1 MKKFLSLLLAC
12 LMMVS
17 VLAGCG
23 GNDANTSNEDPA
35 DRVLQIR
42 QTSALSSADWQA
54 STLTSDMEI
63 TWVQVF
69 EGLYTIDEAQ
79 GGYVNCLAKDVQV
92 SEDGLTYT
100 ITLQDAKF
108 QNGDELKASDVVFS
122 YESAMQN
129 SRFNY
134 DQLHQ

>member
-69 EGLYTIDEAQ
+69 EGLYTID
-79 GGYVNCLAKDVQV
+79 
-92 SEDGLTYT
+92 
-100 ITLQDAKF
+100 
-108 QNGDELKASDVVFS
+108 
-122 YESAMQN
+122 
-129 SRFNY
+129 
-134 DQLHQ
+134 